1 MSKCKF
7 CGAEVIGE
15 HRFCPQCGKALD
27 GGKED
32 TPATQAAT
40 TPQKK
45 KGKKLVIGS
54 IIGACLVLAIA
65 FCTVFIMTELK
76 KEHMQKELLLGL
88 QYYLG
93 QDYLGQDV
101 EQDYAK
107 AVEHLQKAAD
117 LGDADAHYYLGEC
130 YYNGQGVAQDYTKAY
145 EYYRKAV
152 EYYQKDADQGDA
164 HAQFRLGDCYYTGQ
178 GIEYDYAK
186 AVEYFQKAADQG
198 DATAQNSLGF
208 CYEHGHGVEKDLTKA
223 AEYYQKAADQ
233 GHAVAKENLE
243 ALEQLGI
250 K

>member
-1 MSKCKF
+1 METVRGLSHHDKNKLYKEIQMSKCKF

-15 HRFCPQCGKALD
+15 HSFCPQCGKALD

-65 FCTVFIMTELK
+65 FCTSFIIAELK

-88 QYYLG
+88 QYYRG
-93 QDYLGQDV
+93 HDV

-117 LGDADAHYYLGEC
+117 LGDADAHYYLGDC

-145 EYYRKAV
+145 EYY
-152 EYYQKDADQGDA
+152 
-164 HAQFRLGDCYYTGQ
+164 
-178 GIEYDYAK
+178 AK

-198 DATAQNSLGF
+198 DAAAQNSLGF